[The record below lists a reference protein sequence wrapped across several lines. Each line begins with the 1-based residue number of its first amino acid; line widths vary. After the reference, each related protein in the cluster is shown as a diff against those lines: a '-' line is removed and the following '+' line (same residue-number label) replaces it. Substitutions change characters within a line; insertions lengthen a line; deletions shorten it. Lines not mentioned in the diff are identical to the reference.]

1 MSPRTMKR
9 ASAPDTGLLRELDTA
24 LSTVASFQG
33 AVQHADEKVRTVV
46 AVQSTIA
53 ALVAAQLALLPAV
66 QPGAGLRTAVFA
78 ILAVFVTGYG
88 YSAYELVQ
96 ALRPRTERFAVP
108 NRFAFPTV
116 AGGSH
121 LLVPVPVRRQCAEAH
136 QLSRLLAE
144 LAMVK
149 HRHVRR
155 ALAGTGVLFLCGP
168 LLLVV
173 TALA

>member
-1 MSPRTMKR
+1 MSPKAVKR
-9 ASAPDTGLLRELDTA
+9 VPAPEPGLVRELDTA
-24 LSTVASFQG
+24 LSTVTSFQG

-46 AVQSTIA
+46 AVQSTIT
-53 ALVAAQLALLPAV
+53 ALVAAQLAFLPAA
-66 QPGAGLRTAVFA
+66 QPAAGLRTAVFA
-78 ILAVFVTGYG
+78 ILACFVAGYG
-88 YSAYELVQ
+88 YSAFQLVQ
-96 ALRPRTERFAVP
+96 ALRPRTERLAVP

-116 AGGSH
+116 AGAAG
-121 LLVPVPVRRQCAEAH
+121 PPARAPVRRQCAEAH

-168 LLLVV
+168 LLLLV

>member
-1 MSPRTMKR
+1 MKR
-9 ASAPDTGLLRELDTA
+9 ASAPDTGLVRELDTA
-24 LSTVASFQG
+24 LSTVSSFQG
-33 AVQHADEKVRTVV
+33 AVQHADDKVRTVV
-46 AVQSTIA
+46 AVQSTIT
-53 ALVAAQLALLPAV
+53 ALVAAQLAFLPAV
-66 QPGAGLRTAVFA
+66 QPASGLRIAVFA

-96 ALRPRTERFAVP
+96 ALRPRTERLAVP

-121 LLVPVPVRRQCAEAH
+121 AIIPVPVRRQCTEAH

>member
-1 MSPRTMKR
+1 MSLR
-9 ASAPDTGLLRELDTA
+9 AADRAQAKDSDLVRELDTA
-24 LSTVASFQG
+24 LSTITSFQG
-33 AVQHADEKVRTVV
+33 AVQHADDKVRTVV
-46 AVQSTIA
+46 AVQSTIT
-53 ALVAAQLALLPAV
+53 ALVAAQLAFLPAV
-66 QPGAGLRTAVFA
+66 QPAAWLRTAVFA
-78 ILAVFVTGYG
+78 ILACFVMGYG

-96 ALRPRTERFAVP
+96 ALRPRTERLAVP

-116 AGGSH
+116 AGGGVTT
-121 LLVPVPVRRQCAEAH
+121 VPGPVRRQCAEAH
-136 QLSRLLAE
+136 QLSRLLAD

-155 ALAGTGVLFLCGP
+155 ALAGTVVLFLCGP

>member
-1 MSPRTMKR
+1 MGLRTMKC
-9 ASAPDTGLLRELDTA
+9 AAAPGTGLERELGTA
-24 LSTVASFQG
+24 LSTVTSFQG

-46 AVQSTIA
+46 AVQSTIT
-53 ALVAAQLALLPAV
+53 ALIAAQLAFLPAAR
-66 QPGAGLRTAVFA
+66 PAPGLRVTVFA
-78 ILAVFVTGYG
+78 ILVFFVVGYV

-96 ALRPRTERFAVP
+96 ALRPRTERLAVP

-116 AGGSH
+116 AGASRAS
-121 LLVPVPVRRQCAEAH
+121 LPVSLRQQCTEAQ
-136 QLSRLLAE
+136 QLSKLLAE

-168 LLLVV
+168 LLLLV
-173 TALA
+173 TGLA

>member
-1 MSPRTMKR
+1 MSRR
-9 ASAPDTGLLRELDTA
+9 ARNRAPDPGLARELDTA
-24 LSTVASFQG
+24 LSTVTSFQG
-33 AVQHADEKVRTVV
+33 SVQHADDKVRTVV
-46 AVQSTIA
+46 AVQSTIT
-53 ALVAAQLALLPAV
+53 ALVAAQLAFLPSLPAAS
-66 QPGAGLRTAVFA
+66 GWRAAVFA
-78 ILAVFVTGYG
+78 ILAVFVIGYG
-88 YSAYELVQ
+88 CSAYELVQ
-96 ALRPRTERFAVP
+96 ALRPRTERLAVP

-116 AGGSH
+116 AGGAAA
-121 LLVPVPVRRQCAEAH
+121 LVPVPVRRQCAEAH
-136 QLSRLLAE
+136 ELARLLAD

>member
-1 MSPRTMKR
+1 MSPKAVKR
-9 ASAPDTGLLRELDTA
+9 VPAPDSGLVRELDTA
-24 LSTVASFQG
+24 LSTVTSFQG
-33 AVQHADEKVRTVV
+33 AVQHADDKVRTVV
-46 AVQSTIA
+46 AVQSTIT
-53 ALVAAQLALLPAV
+53 ALVAAQLAFLTAIQPA
-66 QPGAGLRTAVFA
+66 AGLRTAVFA
-78 ILAVFVTGYG
+78 ILACFVAGYG
-88 YSAYELVQ
+88 YSACELVQ
-96 ALRPRTERFAVP
+96 ALRPRTERLAVP

-116 AGGSH
+116 AGGGPAA
-121 LLVPVPVRRQCAEAH
+121 PVPVRRQCAEAH